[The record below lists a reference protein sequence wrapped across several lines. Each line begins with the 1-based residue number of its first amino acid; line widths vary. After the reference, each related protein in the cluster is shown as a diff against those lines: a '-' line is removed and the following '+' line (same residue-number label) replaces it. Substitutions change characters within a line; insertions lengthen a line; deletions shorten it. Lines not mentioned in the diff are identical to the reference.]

1 MEMSWN
7 KLLTMLILNIKKILL
22 IFFVVFSSIHAK
34 ANNSKFDFSNTD
46 YEIDKYQ
53 YEVISNGLFDIYA
66 DTLKI
71 YLQHSHVPYL
81 FANDESKILYPPST
95 QLSDIIKHKAISI
108 DLNDDGVN
116 EVIAYMEGSLVCGSG
131 GCTSYI
137 LQEINGDWKRIGE
150 FFPGHIFKTNKNHNN
165 GFLKIYF
172 NDSFEDKCLYQD
184 NNYKC
189 R

>member
-1 MEMSWN
+1 M
-7 KLLTMLILNIKKILL
+7 KKILIIL
-22 IFFVVFSSIHAK
+22 LLVFSSNHAK
-34 ANNSKFDFSNTD
+34 ANNSKFNFSNID
-46 YEIDKYQ
+46 YEIDMYQ
-53 YEVISNGLFDIYA
+53 YKAISNALFDIYA
-66 DTLKI
+66 DTLKM
-71 YLQHSHVPYL
+71 YLQESHVPYL
-81 FANDESKILYPPST
+81 FENDESKILYPPT
-95 QLSDIIKHKAISI
+95 TKLSDIIQHKAISI

-137 LQEINGDWKRIGE
+137 LQKINSDWKIIGE
-150 FFPGHIFKTNKNHNN
+150 FFPGHIFETNKNHNN